1 MNGSQPPWSRDG
13 WSFAPLDLSQLE
25 IPNPPQNSSIVPA
38 TNISV
43 VTPAIRGRIEC
54 SPYENLNN
62 LSAWVT
68 ERDLTNT
75 SLWNAS
81 SNPHNIK
88 TAYEL
93 GELTYVGSDLAYPNF
108 FNTSILADDST
119 PTCCEN
125 GSTNS
130 WPPKGAAI
138 GNWSPDRGT
147 TFEPPFNFTTKYIW
161 GNHFSAD
168 LITDNIYT
176 SPTRFL
182 FTDVPQVQA
191 LKCMPIIEKSSANVT
206 VDRQTGNV
214 AKFDILERPSSADEA
229 WRYNFVDYGGRDEVK
244 DPTAPSNISVSYGV
258 LFLLSMLRAASING
272 YTGWDF
278 DTVAENTDD
287 MTFNFRDRERGL
299 NFDFMTYAMYTL
311 ASSSS
316 SFSSSSY
323 PSSAS
328 SASPSGS
335 NSASDPHAL
344 LSATTMLSTAQTTFT
359 TFFQHFVSSNLSA
372 TTLTAGSWAWQPLA
386 ATLAGCLWNYTGA
399 TCADPVAW
407 PTQQPPT
414 ERAAEVVAATR
425 ISLLRM
431 NDVAVWMALG
441 ILGWLVATTGVVGVV
456 GRRGYWGRL
465 RGDVAC
471 VADVLV
477 LVAGSAG
484 LLQALREGGGEV
496 VTKLGWFEGGGE
508 EARWGVEVVDGRD
521 ED

>member
-13 WSFAPLDLSQLE
+13 WSFAPLDLSQIE

-81 SNPHNIK
+81 SNPHKVK

-93 GELTYVGSDLAYPNF
+93 GEATYGDLAYPNF

-119 PTCCEN
+119 PICCEN
-125 GSTNS
+125 GSTS

-161 GNHFSAD
+161 GNHFSAA
-168 LITDNIYT
+168 LITNNTYT

-182 FTDVPQVQA
+182 FTEVPQVQA

-206 VDRQTGNV
+206 VDRQTGAV
-214 AKFDILERPSSADEA
+214 AAFDILAPPSSADEA
-229 WRYNFVDYGGRDEVK
+229 WRYNFVDYGDRDEVK
-244 DPTAPSNISVSYGV
+244 DPTAPSNVSVSYGI

-299 NFDFMTYAMYTL
+299 NFDFMTYAMYML
-311 ASSSS
+311 SSSS
-316 SFSSSSY
+316 S
-323 PSSAS
+323 SSA
-328 SASPSGS
+328 AA
-335 NSASDPHAL
+335 ASDPHAL
-344 LSATTMLSTAQTTFT
+344 LSAHTMRTTAQTTFS
-359 TFFQHFVSSNLSA
+359 TFFQHFVSSNLSVS
-372 TTLTAGSWAWQPLA
+372 TLTAGSWAWQPLA
-386 ATLAGCLWNYTGA
+386 ATLPGCLWNYTGA
-399 TCADPVAW
+399 TCDDPETW

-414 ERAAEVVAATR
+414 ERAAEVVATTR

-431 NDVAVWMALG
+431 NDVAVWLAVG
-441 ILGWLVATTGVVGVV
+441 ILGWLVVTTVVVAVV
-456 GRRGYWGRL
+456 GRRGYWAVL

-471 VADVLV
+471 VADVFV
-477 LVAGSAG
+477 LVAGSEGMLAV
-484 LLQALREGGGEV
+484 LREGGGGREV
-496 VTKLGWFEGGGE
+496 VTKLGWFGGGGGDRG

-521 ED
+521 DE